1 MSEPDPIQT
10 LLKAGGRR
18 PVVPADRSERVR
30 DAVRARWQLLLAERT
45 RRRRIGWVVSVAS
58 AAAVLA
64 AVGLGL
70 DRFRTPVAPEPSGV
84 RVERVTNVAQLPL
97 GWTVPRGGAVVTGPD
112 GRVALRAPSG
122 HSLRLDV
129 GTTLHVLAG
138 AAFVL
143 ERGAV
148 YVDSGPGQTTPGTFV
163 RIDTPFGSVE
173 DRGTQFEARLDA
185 GSLTLRVREG
195 VVSVSRPAQRLVA
208 DAGQSM
214 RLDAAGIVERT
225 DDAGTAASWSWVE
238 AIAPTMEIEGRSL
251 LDFLNW
257 SARER
262 GVRLRFEDDRLAE
275 KAPKIVLKGSIAGM
289 TLEQALTSVLPTCG
303 MTYRWEPGALDVV
316 TLDPSRSR

>member
-1 MSEPDPIQT
+1 
-10 LLKAGGRR
+10 
-18 PVVPADRSERVR
+18 
-30 DAVRARWQLLLAERT
+30 
-45 RRRRIGWVVSVAS
+45 VSLAS

-64 AVGLGL
+64 AVGLGY

-97 GWTVPRGGAVVTGPD
+97 GWTVPRGGAVATGPD
-112 GRVALRAPSG
+112 GRVALRAPTG

-129 GTTLHVLAG
+129 GTTLRVLAG
-138 AAFVL
+138 AEFVL
-143 ERGAV
+143 EQGAV
-148 YVDSGPGQTTPGTFV
+148 YVDSGAGQASPGAVV
-163 RIDTPFGSVE
+163 RIHTPYGSVE
-173 DRGTQFEARLDA
+173 DRGTQFEARLDG

-195 VVSVSRPAQRLVA
+195 VVSVSRDGERLVTN
-208 DAGQSM
+208 AGQSL
-214 RLDAAGIVERT
+214 RVGAAGTVDRA
-225 DDAGTAASWSWVE
+225 DDPGPGEGWSWVE
-238 AIAPTMEIEGRSL
+238 AIAPMMEIEGRPL

-303 MTYRWEPGALDVV
+303 MTHRWEPGALVV
-316 TLDPSRSR
+316 GAPAPPRSR